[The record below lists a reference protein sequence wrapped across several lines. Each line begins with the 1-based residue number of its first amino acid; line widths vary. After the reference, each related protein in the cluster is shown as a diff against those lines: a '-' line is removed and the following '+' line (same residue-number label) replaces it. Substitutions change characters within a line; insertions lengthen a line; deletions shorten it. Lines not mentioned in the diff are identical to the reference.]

1 MTEQGAAHPLVVTL
15 LVFPEMMRDELDF
28 DEFDEFDELDEFDES
43 GSVMLRGKDRKNDGA
58 EFVAATLIRST
69 LDAFKDA
76 GTAVIR

>member
-1 MTEQGAAHPLVVTL
+1 VTEQGAAHPLLVTL
-15 LVFPEMMRDELDF
+15 LVFPEMMRDELDC
-28 DEFDEFDELDEFDES
+28 DEFDEFDEFDES